1 MADATDSKSVGGN
14 PMRVR
19 LSPRAS
25 VMLTSLFLALSQL
38 AVAQQP
44 ALRGTI
50 LAAESGDPLGFSI
63 VSLHPGR
70 GRQFTDSAGGFVF
83 AGTKAGTYLLSVRQI
98 AYAPLDTQVVIKG
111 DSATI
116 VHLVLRHLAIE
127 LPPVTVAGRQCTNP
141 GRPDSSDAALFAVF
155 DQLQENA
162 RRYEL
167 LADSYPFRYAL
178 ELADRELNQRGD
190 TGPPV
195 VKKLYFSSSD
205 NRHHPYA
212 VGRVVE
218 QGWGPWGSDG
228 VLVIRSAELDDLGNP
243 DFIAS
248 HCFHLAGRDTI
259 GGGGETLVRIDF
271 EPAVRIQSADMA
283 GAAYLDSSTYELR
296 YTTTRITKPERS
308 ALMDVRTVTFR
319 TRFRNIT
326 RGVPL
331 QDWLTAVTTYQF
343 GRRTNIQTQRT
354 AEVRF
359 RRQPPL
365 PVP

>member
-1 MADATDSKSVGGN
+1 
-14 PMRVR
+14 
-19 LSPRAS
+19 
-25 VMLTSLFLALSQL
+25 MLTSLFLALTQL

-70 GRQFTDSAGGFVF
+70 GQQFTDA
-83 AGTKAGTYLLSVRQI
+83 AGTFTFEIAKAGNYLLSVRQI
-98 AYAPLDTQVVIKG
+98 GYAPFDTQLVIG
-111 DSATI
+111 DRATS
-116 VHLVLRHLAIE
+116 VHITLRHLAIE
-127 LPPVTVAGRQCTNP
+127 LPPVTISATECTNP
-141 GRPDSSDAALFAVF
+141 GPHDSSDATLRAVF

-162 RRYEL
+162 RRFEL
-167 LADSYPFRYAL
+167 LADSYPFRYTL

-218 QGWGPWGSDG
+218 RGWGPWGSDG
-228 VLVIRSAELDDLGNP
+228 VMVIRSAELDDLGNP